1 MTLAVSLQF
10 DESRFAMSVKEAVLN
25 AVHEMPDEVSFDD
38 VLEQLEILA
47 AIRRADDDIAAGRV
61 YSQEEIEQEVET
73 WFSK

>member
-1 MTLAVSLQF
+1 
-10 DESRFAMSVKEAVLN
+10 MSVKEAILN
-25 AVHEMPDEVSFDD
+25 AVREMPEEISFDE

-47 AIRRADDDIAAGRV
+47 AIRRADEDIAAGRV

>member
-1 MTLAVSLQF
+1 
-10 DESRFAMSVKEAVLN
+10 MSVKEAVLN

-47 AIRRADDDIAAGRV
+47 AIRRADEDIAAGRV

>member
-1 MTLAVSLQF
+1 
-10 DESRFAMSVKEAVLN
+10 MSVKEAVLS
-25 AVHEMPDEVSFDD
+25 AVREMPDEVSFDD

-47 AIRRADDDIAAGRV
+47 AIRRADEDIAAGRV

>member
-1 MTLAVSLQF
+1 MSHVLVTMSV
-10 DESRFAMSVKEAVLN
+10 MSVKEAVLN
-25 AVHEMPDEVSFDD
+25 AVREMPEEVSFDE

-47 AIRRADDDIAAGRV
+47 AIRRADGDIAAGRL

>member
-1 MTLAVSLQF
+1 
-10 DESRFAMSVKEAVLN
+10 MSVKEAVLN
-25 AVHEMPDEVSFDD
+25 AVREMPEEVSFDE

-47 AIRRADDDIAAGRV
+47 AIRRADEDIAAGRV